1 MRLKY
6 IYIFLKLRSNHLQ
19 IELDQDPRPTF
30 SLLKFINYKAWGIF
44 FLK

>member
-1 MRLKY
+1 MFKPFANR
-6 IYIFLKLRSNHLQ
+6 IRS
-19 IELDQDPRPTF
+19 QDPRPTF